1 MIDFKKALQVF
12 KNYLKDYDLED
23 GNIMLKVKHTY
34 EVVNKSEYIAKGL
47 GLDEENTELAK
58 LIALLHD
65 IGRFEQVKQTND
77 FLDDQGFDH
86 ADFGV
91 EVLFDKNM
99 IRDFVDDSKY
109 DDIIRKAIYNHNKY
123 EIEDGVTEQELL
135 HCKIIRD
142 ADKLDNFRV
151 KEVERFENIFPS
163 LYNAETMSYEV
174 VSDKVYEACMNCQC
188 VKIEDRENQLDFWV
202 SYIAFLFGLY
212 FDVSR
217 RFVRERGYVDILVD
231 RITYKNE
238 ETRVRMEEIRKCAK
252 EFLERCS

>member
-1 MIDFKKALQVF
+1 
-12 KNYLKDYDLED
+12 
-23 GNIMLKVKHTY
+23 
-34 EVVNKSEYIAKGL
+34 
-47 GLDEENTELAK
+47 
-58 LIALLHD
+58 
-65 IGRFEQVKQTND
+65 
-77 FLDDQGFDH
+77 
-86 ADFGV
+86 
-91 EVLFDKNM
+91 M

-135 HCKIIRD
+135 HCKIIRH

-188 VKIEDRENQLDFWV
+188 VKIEDRKNQLDFWV
-202 SYIAFLFGLY
+202 SYIAFLYGLY

>member
-1 MIDFKKALQVF
+1 M
-12 KNYLKDYDLED
+12 
-23 GNIMLKVKHTY
+23 
-34 EVVNKSEYIAKGL
+34 VNKSEYIAEGL
-47 GLDEENTELAK
+47 GLDKENTKLAK

-65 IGRFEQVKQTND
+65 IGRFEQVKQTSD
-77 FLDDQGFDH
+77 FLDNQGFDH

-91 EVLFDKNM
+91 EVLFDKNL
-99 IRDFVDDSKY
+99 IRDFIEDSKY

-123 EIEDGVTEQELL
+123 EIEDGVTEQELV

-151 KEVERFENIFPS
+151 KEVEHFENIFPS

-174 VSDKVYEACMNCQC
+174 VSDKVYEACIACRC
-188 VKIEDRENQLDFWV
+188 VKAEDRENQLDFWV

-217 RFVRERGYVDILVD
+217 RFVREMGYVDILVD
-231 RITYKNE
+231 RIEYRNE

-252 EFLERCS
+252 VFLERCS

>member
-47 GLDEENTELAK
+47 GLDEENIELAK
-58 LIALLHD
+58 LIGLLHD

-99 IRDFVDDSKY
+99 IRDFVEDSKY

-151 KEVERFENIFPS
+151 KEVERFENIFPGV
-163 LYNAETMSYEV
+163 YNAETMSYEV

>member
-23 GNIMLKVKHTY
+23 GNIKLKVKHTY

-58 LIALLHD
+58 LIGLLHD

-91 EVLFDKNM
+91 EVLFEKNL
-99 IRDFVDDSKY
+99 IRDFVEDSKY
-109 DDIIRKAIYNHNKY
+109 DEIIRKAIYNHNKY
-123 EIEDGVTEQELL
+123 EIEEGVTEQELL

-151 KEVERFENIFPS
+151 KEVEAFENIFPS
-163 LYNAETMSYEV
+163 LYNAETISYEV
-174 VSDKVYEACMNCQC
+174 VSDKVYETFMNCQC
-188 VKIEDRENQLDFWV
+188 VKREDRENQLDFWV

-217 RFVRERGYVDILVD
+217 RFVREMGYVDILVD

-252 EFLERCS
+252 GFLER